1 MSPSIEGQSEMG
13 DQGEEKALQVLPG
26 VEGAWDKG
34 CGRGRNRAGQQQEG
48 SGVGEGHK
56 GREDLQA
63 TTERGGGI
71 GEDGVEGRG
80 E

>member
-48 SGVGEGHK
+48 SGVGEGHE
-56 GREDLQA
+56 G
-63 TTERGGGI
+63 TRGPASDDGKEGG
-71 GEDGVEGRG
+71 V
-80 E
+80 